1 MLSYT
6 TQDVRCRHG
15 EPRDLCYICQLQ
27 AEVQELKAKIAAY
40 EKMNLVP
47 LTASEP

>member
-6 TQDVRCRHG
+6 TQDVRCRHA
-15 EPRDLCYICQLQ
+15 EPEDVCYICQLQ
-27 AEVQELKAKIAAY
+27 AEVQELKDKIAAY
-40 EKMNLVP
+40 EKMDFVP